1 MSISLGEVQ
10 SLSVKAA
17 RGAGME
23 WGLAE
28 EAGMAARWLCVHGL
42 PGVEALAGLL
52 RDQDGGDYA
61 SSRPQTRS
69 WPWYAEGQSLC
80 PIKTGAAIC
89 DRARLIKSGE
99 GFALQSTAWPILL
112 APFLASAASLTGKA
126 LKVSWQHVAVCVSS
140 DSTSVDGNVDMLMCP
155 ETANVAI
162 KEVSALQCELLLP
175 HFRARPD
182 EASLEYLTRLA
193 HRTYAPETEQSR
205 LSGAGAGLTDND

>member
-42 PGVEALAGLL
+42 QGVEALSRLL
-52 RDQDGGDYA
+52 QDQDGGDYA

-99 GFALQSTAWPILL
+99 GFALKSTAWPILL
-112 APFLASAASLTGKA
+112 VPFLASTATLTGGP
-126 LKVSWQHVAVCVSS
+126 LQVSWQHVVLAVSS
-140 DSTSVDGNVDMLMCP
+140 DAVSVDGDVDMLMCS
-155 ETANVAI
+155 ETSNVTI
-162 KEVSALQCELLLP
+162 KNVSAVQGEFLLP
-175 HFRARPD
+175 HFRASPD
-182 EASLEYLTRLA
+182 EASFEYLTRLA

-205 LSGAGAGLTDND
+205 LSGAGAGLADND